1 MGSPLQ
7 PFMQAFLI
15 ALDIIQWTVFGW
27 VILSWVLLIAGQTSF
42 RWRYKAAFSI
52 LGQIYEV
59 FGRMA
64 RPFLRP
70 FQRLLPAWKT
80 GGIDWSPIL
89 LFLAIVI
96 VRGLVIWLYQRILLG

>member
-1 MGSPLQ
+1 MPVVEAIRNVILIVLQ
-7 PFMQAFLI
+7 I
-15 ALDIIQWTVFGW
+15 VQWTVFAW

-42 RWRYKAAFSI
+42 RWRYRPAYNI

-64 RPFLRP
+64 HPFLRP
-70 FQRLLPAWKT
+70 FQRMLPAYKT

-89 LFLAIVI
+89 LFLALYLLRAV
-96 VRGLVIWLYQRILLG
+96 VIWLFSFILTK